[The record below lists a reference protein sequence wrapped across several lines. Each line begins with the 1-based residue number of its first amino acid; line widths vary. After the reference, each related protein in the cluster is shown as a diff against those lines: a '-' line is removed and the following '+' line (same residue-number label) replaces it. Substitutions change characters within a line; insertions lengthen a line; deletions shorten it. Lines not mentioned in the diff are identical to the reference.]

1 MDTPA
6 DLTFEVG
13 ASPHIA
19 AAGVS
24 TRNMMLDVVI
34 GLSPVMGVAIFQ
46 HGASALWRILLAAGA
61 CMAAEAAFE
70 KARGRAHALTN
81 GSAALTGLL
90 LALSL
95 PHTAPVHMILLGSLV
110 AIGLGKSVFGGLGQ
124 NLFNP
129 AMVGRAFVSVAFPAS
144 VSGAAYL
151 TDGTTGAT
159 PLNAFKADAGHAG
172 LSDLFLGAAPGS
184 LGEVSALACLAGGL
198 YLILRKSA
206 SWQIPLSMLSTLLLL
221 GILRHAA
228 ADTPESWK
236 ALSDLFAGAAMF
248 GAFFIATDPVSSP
261 LSHKGRIL
269 FGAGVG
275 FLTWF
280 FRTFSGYPE
289 GVMFAILLM
298 NATTPLINQ
307 FLIPKP
313 TGAAS

>member
-1 MDTPA
+1 MDSPA
-6 DLTFEVG
+6 PLALEVS

-24 TRNMMLDVVI
+24 TRNMMLDVMI
-34 GLSPVMGVAIFQ
+34 GLSPVMGVAIYQ
-46 HGASALWRILLAAGA
+46 HGPPAMGRMLLAAAA
-61 CMAAEAAFE
+61 CAFFEAAFD
-70 KARGRAHALTN
+70 KARGRAHALAN
-81 GSAALTGLL
+81 GSAVLTGLL

-95 PHTAPVHMILLGSLV
+95 PPTAPVHMLLLGALV

-129 AMVGRAFVSVAFPAS
+129 AMVGRAFVSVAFPAG

-151 TDGTTGAT
+151 TDGMSGAT
-159 PLNAFKADAGHAG
+159 PLTAFKVSGRPAE
-172 LSDLFLGAAPGS
+172 LSDLLFGTVPGS
-184 LGEVSALACLAGGL
+184 LGEVSALACIAGGL
-198 YLILRKSA
+198 YLIIRKSA
-206 SWQIPLSMLSTLLLL
+206 SWQIPLSMLATLLLL
-221 GILRHAA
+221 GTLRHAA
-228 ADTPESWK
+228 ANTPDTWSVTH
-236 ALSDLFAGAAMF
+236 DLFSGAVLF

-275 FLTWF
+275 VLTWF

-298 NATTPLINQ
+298 NAVTPLINQ
-307 FLIPKP
+307 FMIPKP
-313 TGAAS
+313 AGAAA